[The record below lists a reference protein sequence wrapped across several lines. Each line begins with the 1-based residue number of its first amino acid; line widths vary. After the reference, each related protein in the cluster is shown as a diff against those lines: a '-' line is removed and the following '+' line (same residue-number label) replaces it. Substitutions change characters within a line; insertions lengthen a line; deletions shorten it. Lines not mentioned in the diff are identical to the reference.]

1 MRVIVPIFRKS
12 LVSELMEAVKT
23 VITVQLPEAGGL
35 NIFLN
40 NEQFD
45 LSISEITRGVPAV
58 VKYE

>member
-1 MRVIVPIFRKS
+1 M
-12 LVSELMEAVKT
+12 

-35 NIFLN
+35 NILLN

>member
-1 MRVIVPIFRKS
+1 M
-12 LVSELMEAVKT
+12 
-23 VITVQLPEAGGL
+23 VITVQLPEAGEL

-45 LSISEITRGVPAV
+45 LSISEIRGVPAV

>member
-1 MRVIVPIFRKS
+1 
-12 LVSELMEAVKT
+12 MEAVKM